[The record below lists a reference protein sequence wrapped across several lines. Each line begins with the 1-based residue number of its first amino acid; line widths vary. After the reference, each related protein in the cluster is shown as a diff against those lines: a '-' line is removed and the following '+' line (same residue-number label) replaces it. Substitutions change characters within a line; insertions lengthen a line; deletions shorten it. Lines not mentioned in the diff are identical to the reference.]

1 MTDDWKGESLIR
13 GRKPSQKQRHSNGMS
28 ALVAA
33 AHEKRRQAGLLPP
46 GHAFHDRFVRTVF
59 SDMAK
64 AAREEGGDK

>member
-1 MTDDWKGESLIR
+1 MTDDWKGEALIR
-13 GRKPSQKQRHSNGMS
+13 GRKPSQKQRYSDGMS
-28 ALVAA
+28 ALVAT

-64 AAREEGGDK
+64 ATREGGGEK